1 MAWQD
6 YRTYKNLFKVKM
18 EIRSFGAGPFKMSL
32 PEGVSI
38 HGDMIFIFAITL
50 PVTRFVLAPLLGL
63 ITLTNGSSIGA
74 IMLWLYALMIS
85 GLIAYMFRNKEPA
98 GKSMRKYIMDLIRFM
113 FRARWHDG
121 WEALDTKLYKGNI
134 GFRVGVSYLE
144 RDAVASLPAEGY
156 AQELELRVPAGV
168 QIQGKK
174 LRISK
179 RGKKYGPGHYRVDGK
194 QLVRIETRLEVA
206 AAAQAVSE
214 SIQAETVKE
223 PPKIKQA
230 PKIKRRR
237 EELKDDAH
245 HVHGG

>member
-18 EIRSFGAGPFKMSL
+18 DIRSFGTGPFKMSL

-38 HGDMIFIFAITL
+38 NGDMFFIFAITL
-50 PVTRFVLAPLLGL
+50 PVSRFVLAPLLGL
-63 ITLTNGSSIGA
+63 ITLTNGSPVESF
-74 IMLWLYALMIS
+74 MLWIYGLMIS
-85 GLIAYMFRNKEPA
+85 GLIAYMYRNKEPA
-98 GKSMRKYIMDLIRFM
+98 GKSLRKYIMDLIRFM

-121 WEALDTKLYKGNI
+121 WEEINTKFYKGSS

-156 AQELELRVPAGV
+156 AQELELRVPTGV
-168 QIQGKK
+168 QIKGKK
-174 LRISK
+174 IRISK
-179 RGKKYGPGHYRVDGK
+179 RGKKYGPGHYRVEGK
-194 QLVRIETRLEVA
+194 QLVQIDTRLKVDQVNIESTH
-206 AAAQAVSE
+206 AVP
-214 SIQAETVKE
+214 VKQ
-223 PPKIKQA
+223 P

-237 EELKDDAH
+237 EELNDDAD